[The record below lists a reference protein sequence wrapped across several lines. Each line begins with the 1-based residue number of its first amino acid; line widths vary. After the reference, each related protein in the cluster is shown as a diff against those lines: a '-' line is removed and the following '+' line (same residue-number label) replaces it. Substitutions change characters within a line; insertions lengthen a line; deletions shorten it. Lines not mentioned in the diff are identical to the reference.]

1 MSCKSVIFV
10 LPHWCKKKKNHNQNH
25 IPSNTKKLKY
35 IQDQANKQTNKQ
47 KPVANKEDQV
57 AGRSGHP
64 LLGRKGRGRSHKGCS
79 AMSATVSCS
88 SK

>member
-1 MSCKSVIFV
+1 MSCKRVIFV
-10 LPHWCKKKKNHNQNH
+10 LSHWCKKKNHNQNH

-35 IQDQANKQTNKQ
+35 IQEQANKQTNKQ
-47 KPVANKEDQV
+47 KPGANKEDQV

-64 LLGRKGRGRSHKGCS
+64 LLERKGRERWYKGCS
-79 AMSATVSCS
+79 AISATVSCT

>member
-10 LPHWCKKKKNHNQNH
+10 LSHWCKKKSQPESYTLKH
-25 IPSNTKKLKY
+25 KKLKY
-35 IQDQANKQTNKQ
+35 IQEQANKQTNKQ

-64 LLGRKGRGRSHKGCS
+64 LLGRKGRERWYKGCS
-79 AMSATVSCS
+79 AISATVSCT